1 LKVLLKDMSGAQ
13 VDEVM
18 EQRKAQLSMD
28 CNACHANNKEKI
40 DVDGR
45 PLLNFAD
52 GSKPEKATAHVIY
65 TMTEETTPGS
75 SRKSMVP
82 ECQSPAEPATEATW
96 ALSR

>member
-1 LKVLLKDMSGAQ
+1 MSGAQ

-28 CNACHANNKEKI
+28 CTACHANNKEKI